1 MTPRPEPLA
10 RLSAR
15 FWALLAVVLGLALV
29 VGANWRFVHLAFR
42 SHPGCVAVDPALPA
56 AKPDC

>member
-1 MTPRPEPLA
+1 MPHP
-10 RLSAR
+10 RLSPR
-15 FWALLAVVLGLALV
+15 FWALLAVALGLGLV
-29 VGANWRFVHLAFR
+29 VAANWRFVDLAFR

>member
-1 MTPRPEPLA
+1 
-10 RLSAR
+10 LSPR
-15 FWALLAVVLGLALV
+15 FWALLAVALGLGLV
-29 VGANWRFVHLAFR
+29 VAANWRFVDLAFR